1 MNTQTSPSSNL
12 IDIQRKLQTTPWLI
26 ACLCAAWCGTCKS
39 YQGDFEFLQTTH
51 QDKCFAWIDIE
62 DHADLVNDLDI
73 ENFPTILI
81 EYQNKVLFLGTMLP
95 DASLVHRLIQ
105 SYEDNLQQNGVNQ
118 ITSTIQNSAYPLP
131 QEWSLGKTI
140 KNLSNHSL

>member
-1 MNTQTSPSSNL
+1 MNTQIYPSADL
-12 IDIQRKLQTTPWLI
+12 LVIQRKIQETPWLI

-39 YQGDFEFLQTTH
+39 YQVDFEQLQTAH

-62 DHADLVNDLDI
+62 DHADLVDDLDI

-105 SYEDNLQQNGVNQ
+105 SYESDLQRIGIEQM
-118 ITSTIQNSAYPLP
+118 TRTIQNSDYPLATD
-131 QEWSLGKTI
+131 WSLRKAIENIT
-140 KNLSNHSL
+140 K

>member
-1 MNTQTSPSSNL
+1 MNTQIYPSTDL
-12 IDIQRKLQTTPWLI
+12 LVIQRKIQETPWLI

-39 YQGDFEFLQTTH
+39 YQDDFAQLQTAH

-62 DHADLVNDLDI
+62 DHADLVDDLDI

-81 EYQNKVLFLGTMLP
+81 EYQHKVLFLGTMLP

-105 SYEDNLQQNGVNQ
+105 SYENDLQKIGIEQM
-118 ITSTIQNSAYPLP
+118 IRTIQNSDYPLATD
-131 QEWSLGKTI
+131 WSLRKAIENIT
-140 KNLSNHSL
+140 K

>member
-1 MNTQTSPSSNL
+1 MNTQIYPSTDL
-12 IDIQRKLQTTPWLI
+12 LVIQRKIQETPWLI

-39 YQGDFEFLQTTH
+39 YQDDFEQLQTAH

-62 DHADLVNDLDI
+62 DHADLVDDLDI

-81 EYQNKVLFLGTMLP
+81 EYQHKVLFLGTMLP

-105 SYEDNLQQNGVNQ
+105 SYENDLQKIGIEQM
-118 ITSTIQNSAYPLP
+118 IRTIQNSDYPLATD
-131 QEWSLGKTI
+131 WSLRKAIENIT
-140 KNLSNHSL
+140 K

>member
-1 MNTQTSPSSNL
+1 MNTQIYPSTDL
-12 IDIQRKLQTTPWLI
+12 LVIQRKIQETPWLI

-39 YQGDFEFLQTTH
+39 YQDDFEQLQTAH

-62 DHADLVNDLDI
+62 DHADLVDDLDI

-81 EYQNKVLFLGTMLP
+81 EYQHKVLFLGTMLP

-105 SYEDNLQQNGVNQ
+105 SYENDLQKIGIDQM
-118 ITSTIQNSAYPLP
+118 IRTIQNSDYPLSTD
-131 QEWSLGKTI
+131 WSLRKAIENIT
-140 KNLSNHSL
+140 K